1 MGEVIRLQQRVS
13 QARSEFPPIV
23 SQLEIDTE
31 ALAQRCAALTVKLR
45 VLFITSAVIS
55 LGAGSEFWLG
65 FFIVLAMF
73 ARRIAARRYRVK
85 QKKAEELAM
94 KQLQRAHGVAEQP
107 RAKRFNW
114 WVAAFFIV
122 PAIIA
127 ALITLGA

>member
-13 QARSEFPPIV
+13 KAPSVFPPIV
-23 SQLEIDTE
+23 SQRELDTE

-45 VLFITSAVIS
+45 VLFITGAVIS

-73 ARRIAARRYRVK
+73 ARRIAARRCRMK

-94 KQLQRAHGVAEQP
+94 KQLQRSHGVEESY
-107 RAKRFNW
+107 RAWRFNW
-114 WVAAFFIV
+114 WVATIIV
-122 PAIIA
+122 TAIGA
-127 ALITLGA
+127 ALFILGA